1 MLNVTQRIKVVLMY
15 ELEFVMLAGSLA
27 QCIRS
32 DSRISSELLS
42 EVIMCYLIVHA
53 LLLRLWELTIAE
65 SRRALIMESKRNN
78 TLLDLD
84 GSEKLERLVKM
95 NKSFNMFFKG
105 SAILNLLSVP
115 VAIIR
120 SESLAFVLMVLLFTL
135 TTILMHAWVVQET
148 FSKPLAKRKEKCE

>member
-1 MLNVTQRIKVVLMY
+1 MLNVKQRIKVVLMY
-15 ELEFVMLAGSLA
+15 ELEFVMLVGALA

-32 DSRISSELLS
+32 DSRISS

-95 NKSFNMFFKG
+95 DKSFNMFFKG

-148 FSKPLAKRKEKCE
+148 FSKPLAERKEKCE